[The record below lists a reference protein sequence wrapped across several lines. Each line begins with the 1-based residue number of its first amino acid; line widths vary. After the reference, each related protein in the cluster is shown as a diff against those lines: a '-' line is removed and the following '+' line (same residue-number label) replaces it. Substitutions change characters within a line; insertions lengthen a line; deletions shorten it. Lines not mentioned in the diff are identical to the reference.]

1 LTLRTPYAYIV
12 GMADLLGT
20 FEQAVLLTILRLGD
34 DAYGRAILRQV
45 QTSLGRSV
53 VAGAIYTTLD
63 RLEQRGFVASK
74 LAPGT
79 AIRGGRARR
88 YYTVV
93 AEGNRA
99 LLDARRTLAKMWQ
112 GVKLP
117 AGVKSS
123 TAKPHHD
130 GRNCCWSRC
139 CRRAIV
145 RP

>member
-1 LTLRTPYAYIV
+1 MDCSGLFARSDRVNNHLLTLSPSYAYIV

-20 FEQAVLLTILRLGD
+20 FEQAVLLSILRLGE

-45 QTSLGRSV
+45 QVLLGRNV
-53 VAGAIYTTLD
+53 AAGAIYTTLD

-88 YYTVV
+88 YYVV
-93 AEGNRA
+93 AAAGKRVLA
-99 LLDARRTLAKMWQ
+99 DAQKTLAKMWQ

-117 AGVKSS
+117 VEVKS
-123 TAKPHHD
+123 
-130 GRNCCWSRC
+130 
-139 CRRAIV
+139 
-145 RP
+145 

>member
-1 LTLRTPYAYIV
+1 MNHERFGLFAASEQVKSYLLTRGLSYAYIV

-20 FEQAVLLTILRLGD
+20 FEQAVLLAILRLGD

-45 QTSLGRSV
+45 QVLLTRSV
-53 VAGAIYTTLD
+53 VAGAVYTTLD

-88 YYTVV
+88 YYMI
-93 AEGNRA
+93 AAAGNRVLA
-99 LLDARRTLAKMWQ
+99 DAQKTLAKMWQ

-117 AGVKSS
+117 AAVKS
-123 TAKPHHD
+123 
-130 GRNCCWSRC
+130 
-139 CRRAIV
+139 
-145 RP
+145 

>member
-1 LTLRTPYAYIV
+1 MDCSGLFARSERVKNDLLTLSPSYAYIV

-20 FEQAVLLTILRLGD
+20 FEQAVLLSILRLGE

-45 QTSLGRSV
+45 QVSLGRDV
-53 VAGAIYTTLD
+53 AAGAIYTTLD

-88 YYTVV
+88 YYVV
-93 AEGNRA
+93 AAAGKRV
-99 LLDARRTLAKMWQ
+99 LSDAQKTLAKMWQ

-117 AGVKSS
+117 VEVKS
-123 TAKPHHD
+123 
-130 GRNCCWSRC
+130 
-139 CRRAIV
+139 
-145 RP
+145 